1 MLLQCATPDAVARLP
16 CTQLAQQ
23 ADNLWAT
30 YFTTQE
36 HSSLTA
42 FLRNVLTMEERH
54 RDKGTLIQ
62 VGLLSA
68 MSARF
73 GAVRRQ
79 IKGQMLSNLS
89 TLPGTSLLVL
99 FFFWGGGGG

>member
-30 YFTTQE
+30 YFTVQE

-42 FLRNVLTMEERH
+42 FLRNVLTTEEKRE
-54 RDKGTLIQ
+54 DKGTLIQ
-62 VGLLSA
+62 V
-68 MSARF
+68 
-73 GAVRRQ
+73 
-79 IKGQMLSNLS
+79 S
-89 TLPGTSLLVL
+89 TVNNEPSDLVNFNVCLKQKTYLPGSFLLWTVSWCL
-99 FFFWGGGGG
+99 KRLI